1 MTGKVFSINIGKEK
15 GKPKEMVKSAVFKVG
30 YGIEGDAHAGS
41 AESAGGAVGYG
52 SAAAGGAGSGSR
64 QVSLLSIEE
73 IEKVEMAGSASRD
86 IDFRPGIFAE
96 NITTEGIDLSKLK
109 IGARLQVGESVVLK
123 VTQIGKEC
131 HSACDIMQHVGSCI
145 MPKQG
150 VFASVEKGGVV
161 SLHDRITLSRQKVLF
176 SWLKT

>member
-15 GKPKEMVKSAVFKVG
+15 GKPKEMVKSAVFKESL
-30 YGIEGDAHAGS
+30 GIEGDVH
-41 AESAGGAVGYG
+41 
-52 SAAAGGAGSGSR
+52 AAGGAR
-64 QVSLLSIEE
+64 QVSLLSVEE
-73 IEKVEMAGSASRD
+73 IEKVEAGSASRD

-109 IGARLQVGESVVLK
+109 KDDMLRVGESVVLK

-131 HSACDIMQHVGSCI
+131 VSGCHIMQYVGRCI

-150 VFASVEKGGVV
+150 VFAAVEKGGAVN
-161 SLHDRITLSRQKVLF
+161 LHDRVTLSKQKVFF

>member
-15 GKPKEMVKSAVFKVG
+15 GKPKDMVKSAVFKEG
-30 YGIEGDAHAGS
+30 YGIEGDVH
-41 AESAGGAVGYG
+41 
-52 SAAAGGAGSGSR
+52 AAGGGR

-109 IGARLQVGESVVLK
+109 IGASLQVGESVVLK

-131 HSACDIMQHVGSCI
+131 VSGCHIMQHVGRCI

-150 VFASVEKGGVV
+150 VFASVENGGTVN
-161 SLHDRITLSRQKVLF
+161 LHDNITLSRQKVLF
-176 SWLKT
+176 PWLKT

>member
-15 GKPKEMVKSAVFKVG
+15 GKPKEMVKSAVFKEGRGVEDDVHATG
-30 YGIEGDAHAGS
+30 GI
-41 AESAGGAVGYG
+41 
-52 SAAAGGAGSGSR
+52 R

-73 IEKVEMAGSASRD
+73 IEKVEASSASRD
-86 IDFRPGIFAE
+86 MDLRPGIFAE
-96 NITTEGIDLSKLK
+96 NITTAGIELSKLK
-109 IGARLQVGESVVLK
+109 TGDMIHIGQSVVIK

-131 HSACDIMQHVGSCI
+131 HSACAIMQRVGRCI

-150 VFASVEKGGVV
+150 VFASVEKGGIVN
-161 SLHDRITLSRQKVLF
+161 LHDRVTLSRQKALF